1 MTASYGLRIEP
12 SIRAAARS
20 SRAVAMS
27 AYPITGHRQR
37 GRLGPLSRHQNLQ
50 TFRSGSSYIG
60 GGRGPDSKLADV
72 LF

>member
-27 AYPITGHRQR
+27 AYPIPAHRQ
-37 GRLGPLSRHQNLQ
+37 GGQLGPFSRHQNL
-50 TFRSGSSYIG
+50 
-60 GGRGPDSKLADV
+60 
-72 LF
+72 